1 MTARGDARRAR
12 MGPRLAAAAREDGL
26 NAPPPSR
33 ALLAELAVLLRR
45 LPTRNRR
52 TEPPADAPSSDVA

>member
-12 MGPRLAAAAREDGL
+12 MGPRLAAAAREEGL

-33 ALLAELAVLLRR
+33 TLLTELAVLLRKF
-45 LPTRNRR
+45 PAR
-52 TEPPADAPSSDVA
+52 TQRSEPPIDAPSSDVA

>member
-12 MGPRLAAAAREDGL
+12 MGPRLAAAAREDGI

-33 ALLAELAVLLRR
+33 ALLAELAVLLRKF
-45 LPTRNRR
+45 PTRNRQ
-52 TEPPADAPSSDVA
+52 EPPADTSSSDVA